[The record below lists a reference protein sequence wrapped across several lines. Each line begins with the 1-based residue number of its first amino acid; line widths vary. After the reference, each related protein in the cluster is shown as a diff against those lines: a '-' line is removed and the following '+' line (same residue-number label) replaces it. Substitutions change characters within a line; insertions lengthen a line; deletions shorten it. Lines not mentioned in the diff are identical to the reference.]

1 MDGRRKYQI
10 GADLS
15 FAKQSAI
22 WDLQVRQF
30 LLPKL
35 DHEPSECEDV
45 IAVNTENSR
54 FAVADGATEAFDARH
69 WAERLA
75 TRWVENESALTVEDF
90 REWVTQE
97 GRELHDSWN
106 CLSLSW
112 YSEEKART
120 GSFAAFVGVE
130 LELKTD
136 PPSWKAIALGDAC
149 LVHCRNKAL
158 MKSFPLSR
166 SDSFNAAPVL
176 VASDPSMHENT
187 MKSLVIEAGECE
199 SGDTLLLLSD
209 AVASWFLKRL
219 EKNDFAANDF
229 LQTQEDDQLKHF
241 FDEERLHGRMRND
254 DLAVL
259 RIEIQQRRMS

>member
-1 MDGRRKYQI
+1 MSSVKE
-10 GADLS
+10 
-15 FAKQSAI
+15 SAI
-22 WDLQVRQF
+22 WNLQVRQF

-45 IAVNTENSR
+45 IAVNAETCR
-54 FAVADGATEAFDARH
+54 FAVADGATEAFDARN

-75 TRWVENESALTVEDF
+75 TRWVQDEPALTVQAF

-97 GRELHDSWN
+97 GRELHDSWKG
-106 CLSLSW
+106 LTLSW

-130 LELKTD
+130 LDIETD
-136 PPSWKAIALGDAC
+136 TPVWKAIALGDAC
-149 LVHCRNKAL
+149 LLHCRNEAL
-158 MKSFPLSR
+158 VKGFPLSR

-176 VASDPSMHENT
+176 VASDASMYENT
-187 MKSLVIEAGECE
+187 MKSLVIESGNVE
-199 SGDTLLLLSD
+199 SGDTLFLLSD
-209 AVASWFLKRL
+209 AVACWFLERL

-229 LQTQEDDQLKHF
+229 LQRQHDEQLRQF
-241 FDEERLHGRMRND
+241 FNDERLNGRMRND

-259 RIEIQQRRMS
+259 RVEIQQRRMS